1 MMVQRIQRVGWRSR
15 RLKTDAARVV
25 KKSRCSTDRLAKY
38 FNALGPFAEIVE
50 AVYECRSSGLSSDF
64 GCTNNSHS
72 GKANED
78 VGAPA
83 ELGYPTS
90 KCPNV
95 KN

>member
-1 MMVQRIQRVGWRSR
+1 MQQGWLRNQ
-15 RLKTDAARVV
+15 DAAP
-25 KKSRCSTDRLAKY
+25 DRLAKY
-38 FNALGPFAEIVE
+38 FNARGLFAELVE
-50 AVYECRSSGLSSDF
+50 AVYDCRSSGLSSDF

-83 ELGYPTS
+83 ELRYTTS

-95 KN
+95 NN

>member
-1 MMVQRIQRVGWRSR
+1 MQHQIGLQNM
-15 RLKTDAARVV
+15 
-25 KKSRCSTDRLAKY
+25 STRG
-38 FNALGPFAEIVE
+38 ALSLIAEIVE
-50 AVYECRSSGLSSDF
+50 AVYYCRSSGLSSDF

-78 VGAPA
+78 VGAHA

>member
-1 MMVQRIQRVGWRSR
+1 MHQGWLRNQ
-15 RLKTDAARVV
+15 DAAP
-25 KKSRCSTDRLAKY
+25 DRLAKY
-38 FNALGPFAEIVE
+38 FNALGPFADIVE
-50 AVYECRSSGLSSDF
+50 VVYVCRSSGLSSDF
-64 GCTNNSHS
+64 GCTNNSYS

-95 KN
+95 NN